1 VTVSDIIIWT
11 FVEFFLSLPQNYMPM
26 QPKIKKCLY
35 LINLLERK
43 GAMTLKEIN
52 ECYQYSSIYEG
63 DNILPR
69 TFLRYKDFIEVNFP
83 CYIEYN
89 ARTGKYELHRHKALY
104 GEDDSLFDY
113 LLSAYHIEGMT
124 ELALK
129 HREKIV
135 LTDAPTGVENVQ
147 IILEAIDKKRGIECD
162 YYSFN
167 KKSIKQQKL
176 IPYFLRTWENRWYLV
191 AEPDNHHHGQS
202 VFALERMD
210 NIRLTEEKML
220 PSKNITAEEY
230 FEGCFGVNHSDDQK
244 PERIL
249 IKVYSTQV
257 EYIKALPLHESQK
270 EIEATDEWSI
280 FEYRLVPC
288 YNFYQQLLWHREKL
302 EVLEP
307 QNVRDEI
314 KNSIKKMLEHYT

>member
-1 VTVSDIIIWT
+1 M
-11 FVEFFLSLPQNYMPM
+11 LML
-26 QPKIKKCLY
+26 PKIRKCLY

-52 ECYQYSSIYEG
+52 DSYQYSSLYEG
-63 DNILPR
+63 DDILPR

-89 ARTGKYELHRHKALY
+89 NRTGKYELHRHKNLY

-113 LLSAYHIEGMT
+113 LLSAYHIEGMS

-129 HREKIV
+129 HRDKII
-135 LTDAPTGVENVQ
+135 LTEAPTGVENVQ
-147 IILEAIDKKRGIECD
+147 TILEAIDKKRGIECD

-167 KKSIKQQKL
+167 KKSVKQQKL

-210 NIRLTEEKML
+210 NIRLTEEKMI
-220 PSKNITAEEY
+220 PSKNITADEY
-230 FEGCFGVNHSDDQK
+230 FDGSFGVNHSDDQK

-249 IKVYSTQV
+249 IKVYNTQV
-257 EYIKALPLHESQK
+257 EYVKALPIHESQK

-280 FEYRLVPC
+280 FEYRIIPC
-288 YNFYQQLLWHREKL
+288 FNFYQQLLWHREKI
-302 EVLEP
+302 EILEP
-307 QNVRDEI
+307 QSVRDEM
-314 KNSIKKMLEHYT
+314 KKIVEDIQKLYK

>member
-1 VTVSDIIIWT
+1 MTVSDIIIWT

-89 ARTGKYELHRHKALY
+89 TRTGKYELHRHKALY

-230 FEGCFGVNHSDDQK
+230 FEGSFGVNHSDDQK

-280 FEYRLVPC
+280 FEYKLVPC

>member
-1 VTVSDIIIWT
+1 
-11 FVEFFLSLPQNYMPM
+11 MPM
-26 QPKIKKCLY
+26 ISKIRKCLY

-43 GAMTLKEIN
+43 GALTLKEIN
-52 ECYQYSSIYEG
+52 ESYQYSSIYEG
-63 DNILPR
+63 GDILPR
-69 TFLRYKDFIEVNFP
+69 TFLRYKDFIEENFP
-83 CYIEYN
+83 CYIEFN
-89 ARTGKYELHRHKALY
+89 ARTGKYELHRHKGLY

-129 HREKIV
+129 HRDKIM
-135 LTDAPTGVENVQ
+135 LTEAPTGVENVQ
-147 IILEAIDKKRGIECD
+147 IILEAIDKKKGIECD

-167 KKSIKQQKL
+167 KKTVKHQLL
-176 IPYFLRTWENRWYLV
+176 IPYFLRTWEQRWYLV

-210 NIRLTEEKML
+210 NIRLTKEEML
-220 PSKNITAEEY
+220 PSKKITADE
-230 FEGCFGVNHSDDQK
+230 FFDGSFGVNHSDDQK

-249 IKVYSTQV
+249 IKVYNTQV
-257 EYIKALPLHESQK
+257 EYVRALPIHESQK
-270 EIEATDEWSI
+270 EIETTDEWSI

-288 YNFYQQLLWHREKL
+288 FNFYQQLLWHRERL

-307 QNVRDEI
+307 LYIREEMKKTI
-314 KNSIKKMLEHYT
+314 EKMLDCYSTQW

>member
-1 VTVSDIIIWT
+1 M
-11 FVEFFLSLPQNYMPM
+11 L
-26 QPKIKKCLY
+26 PKIKKCLY

-52 ECYQYSSIYEG
+52 DCYQYSSICEG
-63 DNILPR
+63 DKIIPR

-129 HREKIV
+129 HRDKIM
-135 LTDAPTGVENVQ
+135 LTEAPTGVENVQ
-147 IILEAIDKKRGIECD
+147 VILEAIDKKKGILCD
-162 YYSFN
+162 YYSYN
-167 KKSIKQQKL
+167 KKSVKQQKL

-210 NIRLTEEKML
+210 NISLTEEKML
-220 PSKNITAEEY
+220 PSKKITADEY
-230 FEGCFGVNHSDDQK
+230 FDGSFGVNHSDDQK

-257 EYIKALPLHESQK
+257 EYIRALPIHESQK
-270 EIEATDEWSI
+270 EIETTGEWSI

-307 QNVRDEI
+307 MYVRDEM
-314 KNSIKKMLEHYT
+314 KKVIETMIAKYK

>member
-1 VTVSDIIIWT
+1 MSK
-11 FVEFFLSLPQNYMPM
+11 L
-26 QPKIKKCLY
+26 KKCLY
-35 LINLLERK
+35 LINLMERK
-43 GAMTLKEIN
+43 GPMTLKEIN
-52 ECYQYSSIYEG
+52 DCYEYSSLYEG
-63 DNILPR
+63 DEIQPR
-69 TFLRYKDFIEVNFP
+69 TFLRYREYIEETFP
-83 CYIEYN
+83 CYIDFN
-89 ARTGKYELHRHKALY
+89 QRTGKYELRRHKALY
-104 GEDDSLFDY
+104 GEDDSLYDY

-220 PSKNITAEEY
+220 PSKKITADEY
-230 FEGCFGVNHSDDQK
+230 FDGSFGVNHSDDQK

-257 EYIKALPLHESQK
+257 EYVRALPIHESQR
-270 EIEATDEWSI
+270 EIETTDECSI
-280 FEYRLVPC
+280 FEYRIIPC
-288 YNFYQQLLWHREKL
+288 FNLYQQLLWHREKV

-307 QNVRDEI
+307 KSVREEMKKIVEDI
-314 KNSIKKMLEHYT
+314 QKNYK

>member
-1 VTVSDIIIWT
+1 MSK
-11 FVEFFLSLPQNYMPM
+11 L
-26 QPKIKKCLY
+26 KKCLY

-43 GAMTLKEIN
+43 GALTLKEIN
-52 ECYQYSSIYEG
+52 DYYQYSSICEG
-63 DNILPR
+63 DEILPR
-69 TFLRYKDFIEVNFP
+69 TFLRYKDYIEATFP

-89 ARTGKYELHRHKALY
+89 ARTGKYELCRHRALY
-104 GEDDSLFDY
+104 GEDDSLYDY

-129 HREKIV
+129 HREKI
-135 LTDAPTGVENVQ
+135 LLSDAPTGVEYVQ
-147 IILEAIDKKRGIECD
+147 TILEAIDKKRGIECD
-162 YYSFN
+162 YYSYN
-167 KKSIKQQKL
+167 KKSVKHQTL

-191 AEPDNHHHGQS
+191 AEPDNHHHGQA

-220 PSKNITAEEY
+220 PSKKITPEEY
-230 FEGCFGVNHSDDQK
+230 FDGCFGVNHSDDQK

-257 EYIKALPLHESQK
+257 EYIKKLPIHESQK

-280 FEYRLVPC
+280 FEYRIIPC
-288 YNFYQQLLWHREKL
+288 FNFYQQLLWHRERI
-302 EVLEP
+302 EILEP
-307 QNVRDEI
+307 KSIRDEMKRI
-314 KNSIKKMLEHYT
+314 IENMLNHYY

>member
-1 VTVSDIIIWT
+1 M
-11 FVEFFLSLPQNYMPM
+11 L
-26 QPKIKKCLY
+26 PKIRKCLY

-63 DNILPR
+63 DDILPR

-230 FEGCFGVNHSDDQK
+230 FEGSFGVNHSDDQK

-307 QNVRDEI
+307 QNARDEI

>member
-1 VTVSDIIIWT
+1 MSK
-11 FVEFFLSLPQNYMPM
+11 L
-26 QPKIKKCLY
+26 KKCLY

-43 GAMTLKEIN
+43 GALTLKEIN
-52 ECYQYSSIYEG
+52 DYYQYSSICEG
-63 DNILPR
+63 DEILPR
-69 TFLRYKDFIEVNFP
+69 TFLRYKDYIEATFP

-89 ARTGKYELHRHKALY
+89 ARTGKYELCRHRALY
-104 GEDDSLFDY
+104 GEDDSLYDY

-129 HREKIV
+129 HREKI
-135 LTDAPTGVENVQ
+135 LLSDAPTGVEYVQ
-147 IILEAIDKKRGIECD
+147 TILEAIDKKRGIECD
-162 YYSFN
+162 YYSYN
-167 KKSIKQQKL
+167 KKSVKHQTL

-210 NIRLTEEKML
+210 NIRLTGEKML
-220 PSKNITAEEY
+220 PSKKITPEEY
-230 FEGCFGVNHSDDQK
+230 FDGCFGVNHSDDQK

-257 EYIKALPLHESQK
+257 EYIKKLPIHESQK

-280 FEYRLVPC
+280 FEYRIIPC
-288 YNFYQQLLWHREKL
+288 FNLYQQLLWHRERI
-302 EVLEP
+302 EILEP
-307 QNVRDEI
+307 KSIRDEMKRI
-314 KNSIKKMLEHYT
+314 IENMLNHYY

>member
-1 VTVSDIIIWT
+1 MRMSK
-11 FVEFFLSLPQNYMPM
+11 L
-26 QPKIKKCLY
+26 KKCLY

-43 GAMTLKEIN
+43 GALTLKEIN
-52 ECYQYSSIYEG
+52 DCYEYSSLYEG
-63 DNILPR
+63 DEILPR
-69 TFLRYKDFIEVNFP
+69 TFARYKDFISETFP
-83 CYIEYN
+83 CYIDFN
-89 ARTGKYELHRHKALY
+89 QRTGKYELHRHKALY
-104 GEDDSLFDY
+104 GEDDSLYDY

-129 HREKIV
+129 HRDKII
-135 LTDAPTGVENVQ
+135 LTEAPTGVENVQ

-162 YYSFN
+162 YYSYN
-167 KKSIKQQKL
+167 KKSVKQQKL

-210 NIRLTEEKML
+210 NIRLTEDKML
-220 PSKNITAEEY
+220 PSKKITADEY
-230 FEGCFGVNHSDDQK
+230 FDGSFGVNHSDDQK

-257 EYIKALPLHESQK
+257 EYIKALPIHESQK

-280 FEYRLVPC
+280 FEYRIIPC
-288 YNFYQQLLWHREKL
+288 FNFYQQMLWQRERI
-302 EVLEP
+302 EILEP
-307 QNVRDEI
+307 QRVRDEM
-314 KNSIKKMLEHYT
+314 KKIIEDIQKFYK

>member
-1 VTVSDIIIWT
+1 MIS
-11 FVEFFLSLPQNYMPM
+11 
-26 QPKIKKCLY
+26 KIRKCLY

-43 GAMTLKEIN
+43 GALTLKEIN
-52 ECYQYSSIYEG
+52 ESYQYSSIYEG
-63 DNILPR
+63 GDILPR
-69 TFLRYKDFIEVNFP
+69 TFLRYKDFIEENFP
-83 CYIEYN
+83 CYIEFN
-89 ARTGKYELHRHKALY
+89 ARTGKYELHRHKGLY

-129 HREKIV
+129 HRDKIM
-135 LTDAPTGVENVQ
+135 LTEAPTGVENVQ
-147 IILEAIDKKRGIECD
+147 IILEAIDKKKGIECD

-167 KKSIKQQKL
+167 KKTVKHQLL
-176 IPYFLRTWENRWYLV
+176 IPYFLRTWEQRWYLV

-210 NIRLTEEKML
+210 NIRLTKEEML
-220 PSKNITAEEY
+220 PSKKITADE
-230 FEGCFGVNHSDDQK
+230 FFDGSFGVNHSDDQK

-249 IKVYSTQV
+249 IKVYNTQV
-257 EYIKALPLHESQK
+257 EYVRALPIHESQK
-270 EIEATDEWSI
+270 EIETTDEWSI

-288 YNFYQQLLWHREKL
+288 FNFYQQLLWHRERL

-307 QNVRDEI
+307 LYIREEMKKTI
-314 KNSIKKMLEHYT
+314 EKMLDCYSTQW